1 MLTVRMLAARWHISE
16 RAVYELIA
24 SGALRHV
31 RLGRLVRVPE
41 EALLEIESQGV
52 SRMVG
57 PRARRPQEG
66 APAIPCG

>member
-1 MLTVRMLAARWHISE
+1 MLTVRMLADRWHVSE

-24 SGALRHV
+24 KGVVRHV

-41 EALLEIESQGV
+41 EALLEIERQGV

-57 PRARRPQEG
+57 PRSDRP
-66 APAIPCG
+66 